1 MNKDLFQIG
10 MKVNIEVEGQE
21 ENSFFPSKIEDV
33 EPEKLVLSMPMKKNM
48 IYFIAINKPIK
59 IYFLK
64 GDFLYCVDG
73 KVINK
78 TYSPVPLLTAQLV
91 GQPYKNQRREY
102 FRLKIS
108 LDVSAKVAGSEHC
121 VNGRTRDLS
130 AGGALLLLP
139 EEIKKG
145 EVIEVRLSINSE
157 DLVLKAL
164 VVRSEKDLERRVNPY
179 NVAVQFMEIDNNQR
193 DFIIKFLLSEQRRL
207 RKKGLI

>member
-1 MNKDLFQIG
+1 
-10 MKVNIEVEGQE
+10 MKVNIEVEGEQ
-21 ENSFFPSKIEDV
+21 ENSFFPSKVEDV

-48 IYFIAINKPIK
+48 IYFMAINEPIK

-64 GDFLYCVDG
+64 GDFLYCING

-78 TYSPVPLLTAQLV
+78 TYSPVPLLTVQLL
-91 GQPYKNQRREY
+91 GKPYKNQRREY

-108 LDVSAKVAGSEHC
+108 LDASAKVSDGDRY

-145 EVIEVRLSINSE
+145 DVIELRLSINSK
-157 DLVLKAL
+157 DLDLKAL
-164 VVRSEKDLERRVNPY
+164 VVRSEKDPERRVNPY

-193 DFIIKFLLSEQRRL
+193 DVIIKFLLSEQRKL